1 MPIQHAFVSDH
12 AVLLTLG
19 YGVKSLVRLI
29 AYDVMEVVHRKSSGF
44 NAVEVEDG
52 LSPRVEG
59 EATHLATFFSRSSA
73 IGIIF
78 GTTFHELFD
87 RVSLPFVFELSQES
101 SSQQVGL
108 SSCHEADDRI
118 GVHVEY
124 TGEEGVQ
131 TFAIQLDG
139 SVRRGEGRH
148 KDVGVGTQLTY
159 VLLQG
164 MVHVDHLLAR
174 GKSGVDVS
182 FSVQEEDKEGFPV
195 FTGGHLGLVSA
206 LTKFTP
212 EAVGHS
218 FGKRASTLAAFDLGR
233 IEDHTFEATKLFH
246 VLNLK
251 AGIAFD
257 FGQGPAVGFLLNLDP
272 CIDVFANR
280 VVEV

>member
-1 MPIQHAFVSDH
+1 MPIQHAFVSNR

-19 YGVKSLVRLI
+19 YGVKSLFRLI
-29 AYDVMEVVHRKSSGF
+29 AYDVIEVVHRQSSGF

-87 RVSLPFVFELSQES
+87 RVSPTFVFELYQES

-108 SSCHEADDRI
+108 SSCHEADDRV

-139 SVRRGEGRH
+139 SVRRGEGSH
-148 KDVGVGTQLTY
+148 KDVGVGTQMSSFKEWYTSIICSPAGRVGWMSRSPSKKRIKKVSGSLQVVTW
-159 VLLQG
+159 VLL
-164 MVHVDHLLAR
+164 VR
-174 GKSGVDVS
+174 
-182 FSVQEEDKEGFPV
+182 
-195 FTGGHLGLVSA
+195 
-206 LTKFTP
+206 
-212 EAVGHS
+212 
-218 FGKRASTLAAFDLGR
+218 
-233 IEDHTFEATKLFH
+233 
-246 VLNLK
+246 
-251 AGIAFD
+251 
-257 FGQGPAVGFLLNLDP
+257 
-272 CIDVFANR
+272 
-280 VVEV
+280 